1 MKYFFALLLLYFT
14 GSIQESEK
22 GRGDNMCL
30 NEIGRDHRF
39 ISYRKMESEATLNF
53 NSLLDHI
60 SSAHISSLNLLTG
73 LTCICNIAQQRPQFM
88 QKVVGT
94 VF

>member
-1 MKYFFALLLLYFT
+1 
-14 GSIQESEK
+14 
-22 GRGDNMCL
+22 MCL

-60 SSAHISSLNLLTG
+60 SSAHISSLNLLTC

-88 QKVVGT
+88 QRVVGMNF
-94 VF
+94 VRLHIFCLKFI

>member
-1 MKYFFALLLLYFT
+1 
-14 GSIQESEK
+14 
-22 GRGDNMCL
+22 MCL

-60 SSAHISSLNLLTG
+60 SSAHISSLNLLTC

-88 QKVVGT
+88 QRVVGMNFEICCIHFVYFVRDLSSVT
-94 VF
+94 SHFKIS